1 MIGGLIKYFR
11 FSWDDILWKYSWQN
25 LTMLMLSIPKYES
38 NDKKDDHEIT
48 DISQIQDLIT

>member
-25 LTMLMLSIPKYES
+25 LQMLMLSIPKYE
-38 NDKKDDHEIT
+38 KKDEKDKQEKT
-48 DISQIQDLIT
+48 DLKQLWG